1 MMVVAVICGV
11 RKTAVMKSH
20 LWSWYLCSV
29 AHQQGSVFIQLPAS
43 TAVLDCLN
51 PFLTMKYRQENANFD
66 AFLLKLQVHGSPEH
80 LSTLTPVNQ
89 IVLTRLVEEEEEQEF
104 NNYEDFYE
112 GNNKFD

>member
-1 MMVVAVICGV
+1 M
-11 RKTAVMKSH
+11 MKSH
-20 LWSWYLCSV
+20 LWSCHTSALLHISKV
-29 AHQQGSVFIQLPAS
+29 QFLSSS

-51 PFLTMKYRQENANFD
+51 PFLTMKYRQENTDFV
-66 AFLLKLQVHGSPEH
+66 AFLLRLQVYGSPEH